1 MRRVLI
7 VDDDP
12 RVRAAL
18 TALITATTD
27 LSVTAAVGTARDAWA
42 ALATRPVDLILID
55 VQPYG
60 TTQVAGSAA
69 RDDVLN
75 VGGFSDAVF
84 DVLSAF
90 TRGDLAGDGWL
101 RAIESIVLD

>member
-1 MRRVLI
+1 TQSRRNL
-7 VDDDP
+7 
-12 RVRAAL
+12 
-18 TALITATTD
+18 
-27 LSVTAAVGTARDAWA
+27 
-42 ALATRPVDLILID
+42 LID

-60 TTQVAGSAA
+60 TTQVGAA
-69 RDDVLN
+69 RESRDDVLH